1 MEEQDT
7 AHAHYCPKCN
17 CTHYCSDPEH
27 REAGTTARTCTRCK
41 HWHVCRQ
48 CESMYSCDGSDCEE
62 LEYEFFEECRVC
74 RDVSAGRVLDRF
86 AAFVEAI
93 RDLLRWIDVA
103 NKLELGSVV
112 LRSNVHQA
120 IARHGCDCEC
130 EWHGGAQFHDDAC
143 DGTCDPCTV
152 HDVERVLNRHF
163 DTELTL
169 RLEGE
174 AQLAKGVGR

>member
-1 MEEQDT
+1 MNDEADT
-7 AHAHYCPKCN
+7 VHAHHCRRCDGTWHCN
-17 CTHYCSDPEH
+17 DPEH
-27 REAGTTARTCTRCK
+27 QEPGTSALICKGCK
-41 HWHVCRQ
+41 HSHFCRR
-48 CESMYSCDGSDCEE
+48 CGDWYSCEGINLGCRYFDFAVHG
-62 LEYEFFEECRVC
+62 ECQIC
-74 RDVSAGRVLDRF
+74 RALPRF
-86 AAFVEAI
+86 AAFIEAI
-93 RDLLRWIDVA
+93 RDLLRWLDVA

-174 AQLAKGVGR
+174 ALLAKGVGR